1 MTANIASSRSVRCA
15 PEARRP
21 AELVVGE
28 AELTVE
34 RLHAARVSAVP
45 VPEMELHP
53 IPK

>member
-1 MTANIASSRSVRCA
+1 MTANRQLQIG
-15 PEARRP
+15 RR
-21 AELVVGE
+21 AEEIDDRRELVVGE

-34 RLHAARVSAVP
+34 RLHAARVSAVG